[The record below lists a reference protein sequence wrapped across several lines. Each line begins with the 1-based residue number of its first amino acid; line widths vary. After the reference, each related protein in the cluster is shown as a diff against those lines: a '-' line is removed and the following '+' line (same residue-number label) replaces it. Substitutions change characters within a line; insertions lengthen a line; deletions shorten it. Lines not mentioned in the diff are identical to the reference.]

1 MQEWSCVRALGS
13 LLGLLHLKAGRASWC
28 SVKMR
33 GTFQACSGPQP
44 PPPLLRQPLSS
55 TQQQAPPAQP
65 PPNHTCTTKQARQA
79 ATGRK
84 HRPRTFHKVKDAKLA
99 LNKRVA
105 TGQLRRGGA
114 RLLLR
119 GRHLQEVRQ
128 GHMCWWMM
136 MDEGMDEW
144 AAASWGRPG
153 AAARPA
159 SARGEAGAHAAMA
172 GGSMG

>member
-1 MQEWSCVRALGS
+1 MCPSPWVAARVAAPQGWPSLMVLGQDEGD
-13 LLGLLHLKAGRASWC
+13 LPGLQRAS
-28 SVKMR
+28 
-33 GTFQACSGPQP
+33 A